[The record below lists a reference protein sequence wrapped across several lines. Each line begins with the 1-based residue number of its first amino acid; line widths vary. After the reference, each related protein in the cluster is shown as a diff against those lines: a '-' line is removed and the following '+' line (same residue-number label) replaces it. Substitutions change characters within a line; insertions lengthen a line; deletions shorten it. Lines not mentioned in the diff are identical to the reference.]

1 MEDFREPLHEMKPV
15 KEKSIYSLNL
25 DGTRIAI
32 LSCIIIA
39 VVAVTFLIGMKFSS
53 SADESV
59 PATVPALADLGTG
72 NGMTE
77 ADPLG
82 LPETNTATMNQ
93 PQTVQDP
100 LFNEAPSQTDTAL
113 TAKTEPEVKHVAP
126 KPSTKVAKKSAS
138 KKHAEPKSA
147 VAMKKSSS
155 GSQSAIR
162 PAFASVRDTGR
173 TASHSGG
180 FAVQV
185 ASFDSLSKAKTEV
198 AQLQNLDFDAYIDR
212 TEVNG
217 ITYFRVR
224 IGPMNTKAQANAILD
239 KVILENRYSQSYIVK
254 DI

>member
-1 MEDFREPLHEMKPV
+1 MKPV
-15 KEKSIYSLNL
+15 REKSIYSLNL

-53 SADESV
+53 SGDEHL

-82 LPETNTATMNQ
+82 LPESNGSALNQ
-93 PQTVQDP
+93 PGMGGANSQLQTVKDP
-100 LFNEAPSQTDTAL
+100 LFNENPSQPDTAL
-113 TAKTEPEVKHVAP
+113 TAKTEPEIKHVAP
-126 KPSTKVAKKSAS
+126 KSGSQVAKKSAT
-138 KKHAEPKSA
+138 KKTAEAKSA
-147 VAMKKSSS
+147 VAIKKSAAV
-155 GSQSAIR
+155 SQSAVR
-162 PAFASVRDTGR
+162 PAFASIRESGK
-173 TASHSGG
+173 TASHAGG

-185 ASFDSLSKAKTEV
+185 ASFDNLTKAKTEV
-198 AQLQNLDFDAYIDR
+198 AQLQDLDFDAYIDR
-212 TEVNG
+212 TEVHG

-224 IGPMNTKAQANAILD
+224 IGPMKTKAQANAILE
-239 KVILENRYSQSYIVK
+239 KVSLENRYAQSYIVK